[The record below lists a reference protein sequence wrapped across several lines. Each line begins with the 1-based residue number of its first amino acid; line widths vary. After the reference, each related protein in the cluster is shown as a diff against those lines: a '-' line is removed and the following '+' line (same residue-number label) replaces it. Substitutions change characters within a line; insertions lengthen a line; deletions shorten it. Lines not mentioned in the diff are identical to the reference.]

1 MSTYKNIS
9 LEQQA
14 AWSEQF
20 RADRANLI
28 AANAS
33 VKSGFTCASTDQAA
47 VQKLPYTFS
56 LDLTRQGSIT
66 NQKAS
71 GRCWLF
77 SAMNIF
83 RYEII
88 TRLNLKDFELSQN
101 YMFFYDKLERA
112 NYYLENMIRIAREP
126 VTGRLFSFLNM
137 DPMGDGGQWDMMA
150 NLVRK
155 YGVVPKNIYPDG
167 ANSIKSYDFN
177 PYLTSLLREYAVEL
191 RKLHEAGKSIEEL
204 RARKDEQMAV
214 IYRFLCIAL
223 SEPPKTFDFTVTD
236 KDDKVYQDFGLD
248 GRTFFDKYVGMD
260 LDAQVSLINAPTD
273 DKPMNRTYTIK
284 YLGNVA
290 EGHPIKYL
298 NLPIDV
304 IKEAAIAQLKDGKP
318 VWFGSDCGPFSL
330 GDLAVFDRASA
341 NVEQLTNI
349 HYHFTKGDRL
359 TYGDSAM
366 NHAMVFLGVNL
377 DQDGKPERWRIE
389 NSWGKD
395 SGPNDGYYI
404 CSDSWFDEFVYQVVV
419 DTKYLSENVRKLLD
433 LEMIELEP
441 WDPMGTLAD

>member
-1 MSTYKNIS
+1 
-9 LEQQA
+9 
-14 AWSEQF
+14 
-20 RADRANLI
+20 
-28 AANAS
+28 
-33 VKSGFTCASTDQAA
+33 
-47 VQKLPYTFS
+47 
-56 LDLTRQGSIT
+56 
-66 NQKAS
+66 
-71 GRCWLF
+71 
-77 SAMNIF
+77 
-83 RYEII
+83 
-88 TRLNLKDFELSQN
+88 
-101 YMFFYDKLERA
+101 
-112 NYYLENMIRIAREP
+112 
-126 VTGRLFSFLNM
+126 
-137 DPMGDGGQWDMMA
+137 
-150 NLVRK
+150 
-155 YGVVPKNIYPDG
+155 
-167 ANSIKSYDFN
+167 
-177 PYLTSLLREYAVEL
+177 
-191 RKLHEAGKSIEEL
+191 
-204 RARKDEQMAV
+204 
-214 IYRFLCIAL
+214 
-223 SEPPKTFDFTVTD
+223 
-236 KDDKVYQDFGLD
+236 
-248 GRTFFDKYVGMD
+248 MD